1 MLTYPPTFQ
10 PTIMQTTVPTVR
22 PTEGPTV
29 LVAPTPSPS
38 KQRSNAVTFQSNFT
52 IAGVAQP
59 FLDYD
64 ASEALA
70 ETTAATLGFP
80 GSTCSVIGARVLAS
94 AGRRFIRSRLE
105 ADFTLVA
112 TVQTTIALSETSYS
126 SVDALYNNATTT
138 LQRQV
143 ENGVFT
149 ANLRVA
155 ALALGASDL
164 YSADVKNVTV
174 SPAAVVQGRDNQN
187 SSDGLSGGAVV
198 GIVLGGLC
206 AILVGG
212 YCVHQQR
219 VGAKD
224 GKCTSEIGARSTP
237 VDGDSAGAEET
248 NFNRWGA
255 DCMRY
260 CGRFVYCIL
269 FA

>member
-1 MLTYPPTFQ
+1 
-10 PTIMQTTVPTVR
+10 MQTTVPTVW

-70 ETTAATLGFP
+70 ETTAATLRFP
-80 GSTCSVIGARVLAS
+80 GSSCSTIDATVLVGV
-94 AGRRFIRSRLE
+94 GRRLRFIRPRLD
-105 ADFTLVA
+105 ADFTIVA
-112 TVQTTIALSETSYS
+112 TVQTTVALSETSYS
-126 SVDALYNNATTT
+126 SVDALYRNATAT
-138 LQRQV
+138 LTRQV

-149 ANLRVA
+149 ANLRVT

-164 YSADVKNVTV
+164 YSADVRNVTV
-174 SPAAVVQGRDNQN
+174 SPAAAVQDRDYQN
-187 SSDGLSGGAVV
+187 SSDGLSGGAVA

-212 YCVHQQR
+212 YFVHRQS

-224 GKCTSEIGARSTP
+224 GKCKSGNDAGSAPTAGDAGTAETSLSR
-237 VDGDSAGAEET
+237 
-248 NFNRWGA
+248 RGA

-260 CGRFVYCIL
+260 CGRLVYCIL

>member
-1 MLTYPPTFQ
+1 
-10 PTIMQTTVPTVR
+10 V
-22 PTEGPTV
+22 
-29 LVAPTPSPS
+29 S
-38 KQRSNAVTFQSNFT
+38 FQSNFT
-52 IAGVAQP
+52 ITGVAQP
-59 FLDYD
+59 FLDHD
-64 ASEALA
+64 ASAALA

-80 GSTCSVIGARVLAS
+80 STSCSTAGATVLAGV
-94 AGRRFIRSRLE
+94 GRRLRSIRPRLD
-105 ADFTLVA
+105 ADFTLLA

-126 SVDALYNNATTT
+126 SVDALYRNATTT
-138 LQRQV
+138 LMRQV

-149 ANLRVA
+149 ANLRVT

-174 SPAAVVQGRDNQN
+174 SPAAVVQGQDDQN
-187 SSDGLSGGAVV
+187 SSDGLSGGAVA

-219 VGAKD
+219 VSAKD
-224 GKCTSEIGARSTP
+224 GKYTGEIDARSTP
-237 VDGDSAGAEET
+237 AAGDSAGAEET
-248 NFNRWGA
+248 NFSRWGA